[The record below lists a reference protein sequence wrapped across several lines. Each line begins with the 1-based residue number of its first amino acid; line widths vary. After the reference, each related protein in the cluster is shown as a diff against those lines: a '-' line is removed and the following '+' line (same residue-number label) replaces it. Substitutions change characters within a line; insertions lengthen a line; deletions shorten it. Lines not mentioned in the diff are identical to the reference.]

1 MKEQQLYPNCPY
13 YLIPL
18 KKKKKTPKVRQ
29 LWKTDLLKRKTGK
42 TNFQLH

>member
-18 KKKKKTPKVRQ
+18 KTKKTPKVRQ

-42 TNFQLH
+42 INFQLN